1 MKFISATLKILNS
14 NRIIFLV
21 SVFLIIL
28 VVSQYSKGRDLI
40 NDGMMSRQNDDKDES
55 GSYFP
60 SDVPSHESSDSSS
73 SKDFLPA
80 NPLGENGDFGSA
92 LGYSTSSMGIQGGPS
107 KESLQDPSSLLP
119 NNESNNEWARL
130 NPSGQGSLN
139 NVNLLKAGH
148 HIGIDSVGQSMRNSN
163 LQIRSEPPNP
173 IANVGPWMN
182 TTIEPDL
189 QRRPLEIG

>member
-1 MKFISATLKILNS
+1 MKFLSNVLKVMNS
-14 NRIIFLV
+14 NPFIFLIAF
-21 SVFLIIL
+21 FLL
-28 VVSQYSKGRDLI
+28 VLVIRQYSNGRDMI
-40 NDGMMSRQNDDKDES
+40 TDGMGQQNDNNEYDA
-55 GSYFP
+55 SYFSP
-60 SDVPSHESSDSSS
+60 DVPSHETQGPINDI
-73 SKDFLPA
+73 LAA

-92 LGYSTSSMGIQGGPS
+92 VGYTTSSLGVQGRQSNEG
-107 KESLQDPSSLLP
+107 ENDPSNLLP
-119 NNESNNEWARL
+119 NNETNNEWARL

-173 IANVGPWMN
+173 TTNVGPWMN

-189 QRRPLEIG
+189 TRRPLEIG